1 LHNIPIASRRARGI
15 FTIRTSDAT
24 QLSDLSKS
32 PLSFAAENAP
42 KERSRRL
49 SDESEREREVEAMFD
64 RKQDDIKI

>member
-1 LHNIPIASRRARGI
+1 MR
-15 FTIRTSDAT
+15 
-24 QLSDLSKS
+24 Q
-32 PLSFAAENAP
+32 